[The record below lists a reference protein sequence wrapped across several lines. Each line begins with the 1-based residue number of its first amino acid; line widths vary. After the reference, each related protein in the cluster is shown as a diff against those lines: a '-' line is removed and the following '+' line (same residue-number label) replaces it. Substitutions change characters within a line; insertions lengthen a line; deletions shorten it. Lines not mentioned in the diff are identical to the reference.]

1 MVNRIVRNA
10 LKCSRCRVVENER
23 SHFDRFN
30 LGGLPQFLVDSVA
43 HAMIGCKT
51 SVLIAR
57 AKRAQESKKKT
68 KTTSALKRRLITS
81 YTY

>member
-1 MVNRIVRNA
+1 MVNRNVRNA

-23 SHFDRFN
+23 SHFDRSN
-30 LGGLPQFLVDSVA
+30 LGGLQQFLVDSVA

-57 AKRAQESKKKT
+57 AKRAQESKKKR
-68 KTTSALKRRLITS
+68 KPLLRLKGV
-81 YTY
+81 

>member
-1 MVNRIVRNA
+1 MVNRNFRNA

-51 SVLIAR
+51 SVLSAL
-57 AKRAQESKKKT
+57 AKRAQESKKKRQPLLR
-68 KTTSALKRRLITS
+68 LKGV
-81 YTY
+81 